1 MSRAVVFGGAG
12 FLGSHVCDAL
22 SDSGHD
28 VVVFDL
34 AESPWLRADQ
44 QMVVGDALDAAT
56 VSDVVAGAD
65 YVFNFAGIA
74 DIGEAAARPLDAVK
88 ANVLA
93 NSIVLEAV
101 RQHGVRRYLFASS
114 VYVYSDAGSFY
125 RASKQ
130 ACELIIDAYAEEFD
144 VEYTV
149 LRYGSLYGP
158 RSDARNGIHR
168 LVAAAVEDKKIV
180 YSGSGDEVR
189 EFIHVYDAARLSLRA
204 LEPEFANQH
213 LMLTGSQP
221 IRMRD
226 LLEMIREI
234 FGSVEVLS
242 QEPTENL
249 HYTITPYTFRP
260 RLAQKVVSDVFVDL
274 GQGLI
279 DVAARLHDHGR

>member
-1 MSRAVVFGGAG
+1 VVI
-12 FLGSHVCDAL
+12 
-22 SDSGHD
+22 
-28 VVVFDL
+28 FDL
-34 AESPWLRADQ
+34 APSPWLRADQ
-44 QMVVGDALDAAT
+44 QMVIGDALDASAVT
-56 VSDVVAGAD
+56 DVVAGAE

-88 ANVLA
+88 TNVLA

-101 RQHGVRRYLFASS
+101 RHHGVRRYLFASS

-130 ACELIIDAYAEEFD
+130 ACELIIDAYAEEFG

-158 RSDARNGIHR
+158 RSDPRNGIHR
-168 LVAAAVEDKKIV
+168 LVAAAVDDKKIV
-180 YSGSGDEVR
+180 YAGSGDEMR
-189 EFIHVYDAARLSLRA
+189 EFIHAHDAARLSLRA
-204 LEPEFANQH
+204 LEQEFANQH

-226 LLEMIREI
+226 LLEMLCEI
-234 FGSVEVLS
+234 FGDVEV
-242 QEPTENL
+242 QYEEPTETL

-260 RLAQKVVSDVFVDL
+260 RLAQKVVSNVFVDL

-279 DVAARLHDHGR
+279 DVAARLHDDER